1 MAQPAWRSVLTWG
14 GIACHVA
21 VVVAVAV
28 LYLSYAGPG
37 GWALVRATWPWYL
50 LTLALGFAGGALIAA
65 GRP

>member
-1 MAQPAWRSVLTWG
+1 
-14 GIACHVA
+14 

-37 GWALVRATWPWYL
+37 GWALVRSTWPWHL
-50 LTLALGFAGGALIAA
+50 LTPALGFAGGALIAA